1 MGASYAA
8 PVGVNP
14 MRVLIK
20 FHGFTLFARYE
31 HTRREPLPMTEP
43 KAITKNYNLEQTDS
57 LSHCPN
63 ATPML
68 PATTIIENQAGATL
82 PCQPRRAGLPRC
94 SLPNN
99 YYQARPERRS
109 ERGGRRERR

>member
-1 MGASYAA
+1 
-8 PVGVNP
+8 
-14 MRVLIK
+14 
-20 FHGFTLFARYE
+20 
-31 HTRREPLPMTEP
+31 MTEP
-43 KAITKNYNLEQTDS
+43 QAITKNYNLEQTDS

-94 SLPNN
+94 SLPDN